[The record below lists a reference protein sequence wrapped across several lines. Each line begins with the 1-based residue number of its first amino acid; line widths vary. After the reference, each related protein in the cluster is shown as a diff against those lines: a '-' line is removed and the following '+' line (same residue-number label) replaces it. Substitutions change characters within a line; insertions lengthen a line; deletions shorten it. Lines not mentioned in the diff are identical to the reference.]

1 MKVLLTGG
9 AGYIGSHANKL
20 LSRSGIETVVVD
32 NLSRGHR
39 EAVRWGRLEV
49 LDILDYDSLSKLFER
64 EKFDAVMHFAA
75 LIFVGESVR
84 KPETYYL
91 NNVVGSLNL
100 LRAMR
105 ARSVDKI
112 IFSSTAAVYGQ
123 PRKIPIP
130 EEHAT
135 EPINP
140 YGWSK
145 LAIEKMIADFA
156 RAYGMCSIIFRYFN
170 AAGADPDCEVG
181 ENHDPE
187 NHLIPLVLKAIKNPE
202 RTLRVF
208 GTDYD
213 TPDGT
218 CIRDF
223 IHVTDLAESHVLG
236 LKRLVEKPESDE
248 PVKYYNAGNG
258 SGFSVREVIRTAIEV
273 TGCEPKIEYTG
284 RRPGDAPQ
292 LVASSEK
299 LREELGWKP
308 RYPDLESI
316 IRHAWAWEQKL
327 GEENN

>member
-20 LSRSGIETVVVD
+20 LSGSGIETVVAD
-32 NLSRGHR
+32 SLMRGNR
-39 EAVRWGRLEV
+39 GAVRWGRLEV
-49 LDILDYDSLSKLFER
+49 LDLLDYQALSKLFQR

-84 KPETYYL
+84 EPETYYL
-91 NNVVGSLNL
+91 NNVAASLNL

-105 ARSVDKI
+105 AAGVDKI

-123 PRKIPIP
+123 PRVIPIP
-130 EEHAT
+130 EEHPT

-156 RAYGMCSIIFRYFN
+156 RAYGMRSIIFRYFN

-187 NHLIPLVLKAIKNPE
+187 NHLIPLVLKAIKNPR
-202 RTLRVF
+202 RTLKVF

-223 IHVTDLAESHVLG
+223 IHVTDLAQSHVLG
-236 LKRLVEKPESDE
+236 LKRLVEGSDRDG
-248 PVKYYNAGNG
+248 PVKYYNVGNG
-258 SGFSVREVIRTAIEV
+258 SGFSVREVISTAIGV
-273 TGCEPKIEYTG
+273 TGMEPKIEYTE
-284 RRPGDAPQ
+284 RRHGDAPQ
-292 LVASSEK
+292 LVASSRK
-299 LREELGWKP
+299 LREELGWQP
-308 RYPDLESI
+308 RYPDLDSI
-316 IRHAWAWEQKL
+316 IEHAWAWERKL
-327 GEENN
+327 

>member
-20 LSRSGIETVVVD
+20 LSNNGIETVVVD

-49 LDILDYDSLSKLFER
+49 LDLLDYEALLKLLQR

-84 KPETYYL
+84 EPETYYL

-105 ARSVDKI
+105 ASGVGRI
-112 IFSSTAAVYGQ
+112 IFSSTAAVYGE
-123 PRKIPIP
+123 PRQIPIP
-130 EEHAT
+130 EEHPT

-156 RAYGMCSIIFRYFN
+156 QAYGLRSIIFRYFN

-187 NHLIPLVLKAIKNPE
+187 NHLIPLVLKAVKDPG

-223 IHVTDLAESHVLG
+223 IHVTDLAQSHVLG
-236 LKRLVEKPESDE
+236 LKRLVQGAENDE
-248 PVKYYNAGNG
+248 PVKYYNVGNG
-258 SGFSVREVIRTAIEV
+258 SGFSVREVIRTATEV
-273 TGCEPKIEYTG
+273 TGGKPGTEYTE

-292 LVASSEK
+292 LVASSQK
-299 LREELGWKP
+299 LKEELGWQP
-308 RYPDLESI
+308 RYPDLKSI
-316 IRHAWAWEQKL
+316 IEHAWAWEQKL
-327 GEENN
+327 G

>member
-20 LSRSGIETVVVD
+20 LSSNGIETVVVD

-49 LDILDYDSLSKLFER
+49 LDLLDYEALLKLLQR

-84 KPETYYL
+84 EPETYYL

-105 ARSVDKI
+105 AAGVGRI
-112 IFSSTAAVYGQ
+112 IFSSTAAVYGE
-123 PRKIPIP
+123 PRQIPIP
-130 EEHAT
+130 EKHPT

-156 RAYGMCSIIFRYFN
+156 QAYGMLSIIFRYFN

-187 NHLIPLVLKAIKNPE
+187 NHLIPLVLKAVKDPG

-236 LKRLVEKPESDE
+236 LKRLAEEPESDE

-273 TGCEPKIEYTG
+273 TGGEPSTEYTD

-292 LVASSEK
+292 LVASSQK
-299 LREELGWKP
+299 LREELGWQP
-308 RYPDLESI
+308 RYPDLKSI
-316 IRHAWAWEQKL
+316 IEHAWAWEQKL
-327 GEENN
+327 G